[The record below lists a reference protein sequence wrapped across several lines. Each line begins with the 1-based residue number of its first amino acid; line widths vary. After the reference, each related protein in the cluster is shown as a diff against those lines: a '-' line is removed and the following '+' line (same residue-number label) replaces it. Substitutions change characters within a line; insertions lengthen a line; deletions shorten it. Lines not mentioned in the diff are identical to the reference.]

1 MKCLKCQ
8 NNIEHEMP
16 CIFCKNI
23 FCSYKCLRSHMIFT
37 HNNNLL
43 IKTPRIINKSY
54 QNTNRKPTKTKN
66 ILVQS
71 PYLIQGIY
79 YKKRN
84 YDEKYNLEN
93 FIPIFEDDKPK
104 VIGGGSFGQ
113 VFLVI
118 NTKNKKLYAIKHM
131 SKSNLSKKLN
141 SLESIYKEIYIQSRI
156 DHPNILPI
164 LYERETNIDFDLVL
178 EYAKGGSL
186 FHYIRRR
193 RYLDENLAFSLFIQV
208 VNAVYFLH
216 KNDLIH
222 RDIKPENILIFD
234 NNIIKLC
241 DFGWCVK
248 LEEGEQRGTFCG
260 TTEYMSPELVNHEE
274 YSKEIDIWSLGVL
287 LYEMVHGYSPF
298 RPDKPNFNAKDVINN
313 IRMHRLKFNKNISQR
328 CRDLI
333 YHLLDEE
340 PEKRYKIEDIFNSDF
355 VKYYENNNF
364 SFPDKFLIEKYKF
377 KISKAQNILYPTIK
391 NEMRIL
397 NRSKAHNKSSSNI
410 IGQRNNILVEENE
423 FDDSVSII
431 EQNNNKV
438 IKNLKKE
445 RIPYLSQEN
454 LNNFNF
460 DDYRKK
466 NLNSKKLEKNKSFE
480 YFPPLAINENKINI
494 SLMGNPKSN
503 KHQDNSKKSFNIFN
517 SYENKN
523 NNQMLDKN
531 DIIQIQEI
539 PTNETKIKTIIIN
552 NYFPN
557 IIQNNEYKKNINEA
571 KSGLNFKKNL
581 HIKPIKISK
590 IPTSKKFSKINLN
603 FSKKKLDSFI
613 NFNYLMIKNHIS
625 PKIRLINENKKLN
638 NLSKNN
644 NSTSNLN
651 KSKVIEVNRSNHNH
665 CPKILRDILYQFNTK
680 AKDNKRII
688 TRNVSNNK
696 YDSMK
701 DNNYDSRDN
710 HSKLSICNLNSKN
723 ISNNK
728 SYSNFYYMDNNED
741 FNYKKIKDARIHH
754 TKLMNLLNLNYKSNN
769 NIKSFFSSK
778 NIKTSYIN
786 SVNSENKS
794 LLNTIE
800 KNNRVKESNNDLN
813 LYGIKK
819 VKTATFRTKQNSPL
833 NKFNNNFVHT
843 ISNKSKIIENKI
855 KANISYSNNNSSL
868 NIYDFKKNKIL
879 EQTKNMQTQNPNL
892 SKLEIHNNK
901 SIIIP
906 KGNAHKKEIKN
917 KNNEAIKKIKNI
929 PIMKASKRN
938 DKLYINI
945 NTNNNLIKTEHFEKC
960 ENNGQNNHSDKK
972 NGTNIKLFSNK
983 NKNVLKCITRN
994 NSNRIINN
1002 EKFKLMKKLELN
1014 NYLSNLRSNK
1024 NKKIIYKI
1032 KKEYSFNN
1040 SSNQKNNKSFINMNE
1055 YNESGN
1061 KENEQYFINANYK
1074 ILYMNNKLT
1083 SSRNVNNYEDENN
1096 LKTSNNHYDNNKMIH
1111 STNFHNLNNR
1121 IRVII
1126 KKEPK
1131 TLSTSTIPRY
1141 KSGLNRVIN
1150 NESTMN
1156 KLNFENKYIC
1166 KRKYNGVINK
1176 TETNSSILDK
1186 DEYFYCI
1193 CHH

>member
-23 FCSYKCLRSHMIFT
+23 FCSYKCLRSHMIFA

-54 QNTNRKPTKTKN
+54 QNTNNKQSKNKTV
-66 ILVQS
+66 LVQS

-79 YKKRN
+79 YRKRN

-118 NTKNKKLYAIKHM
+118 NTKNNKLYAIKHM
-131 SKSNLSKKLN
+131 SKLNLSKKLN

-222 RDIKPENILIFD
+222 RDIKPENILIFE

-313 IRMHRLKFNKNISQR
+313 IRMHRLKFDKNISTR
-328 CRDLI
+328 CKDLI

-340 PEKRYKIEDIFNSDF
+340 PEKRYKIEDIFSSDF
-355 VKYYENNNF
+355 VKYYENKNF

-377 KISKAQNILYPTIK
+377 KISKAQNVLYPTIK
-391 NEMRIL
+391 NEMINL

-410 IGQRNNILVEENE
+410 TSQRSNILIEENE
-423 FDDSVSII
+423 FDNNISII
-431 EQNNNKV
+431 KENKSKV
-438 IKNLKKE
+438 IKNLKRE
-445 RIPYLSQEN
+445 VLPPYLSEEN
-454 LNNFNF
+454 LLHFKLHNN
-460 DDYRKK
+460 KK
-466 NLNSKKLEKNKSFE
+466 DQKDKKLEKTKSFE
-480 YFPPLAINENKINI
+480 YFPPMRIIDNKINI
-494 SLMGNPKSN
+494 SLMGNPQSS
-503 KHQDNSKKSFNIFN
+503 KHQENIKKSYNIHN

-523 NNQMLDKN
+523 NNQIIDKN
-531 DIIQIQEI
+531 DIIQVQEI
-539 PTNETKIKTIIIN
+539 PKNETKIKTIIIN

-557 IIQNNEYKKNINEA
+557 VIQTNEYKKNNNET
-571 KSGLNFKKNL
+571 KNDLNFKKNS
-581 HIKPIKISK
+581 HIKPLKISK
-590 IPTSKKFSKINLN
+590 IPTSKKFNKINLN

-613 NFNYLMIKNHIS
+613 HFNYLMIKNHLS
-625 PKIRLINENKKLN
+625 PKIRLINESKKLN
-638 NLSKNN
+638 NLSKEK
-644 NSTSNLN
+644 NSNSNVN
-651 KSKVIEVNRSNHNH
+651 KSKIIEVNRANYNHSS
-665 CPKILRDILYQFNTK
+665 KILGEILCHFNTK
-680 AKDNKRII
+680 PKENKKII
-688 TRNVSNNK
+688 TRNVLNYK

-710 HSKLSICNLNSKN
+710 HSKLSTSYLNTKN
-723 ISNNK
+723 ITNNK
-728 SYSNFYYMDNNED
+728 SYSNFYYKDNNEVLYD
-741 FNYKKIKDARIHH
+741 KRKKDVRIHH
-754 TKLMNLLNLNYKSNN
+754 TKLMNLLNLNYKNTNN
-769 NIKSFFSSK
+769 KSFFSSK
-778 NIKTSYIN
+778 NKKKIYNN
-786 SVNSENKS
+786 SVTSENRS

-800 KNNRVKESNNDLN
+800 KNNRAKGNKIDLN

-819 VKTATFRTKQNSPL
+819 VKTSIFRTKQNSPL
-833 NKFNNNFVHT
+833 NTFNNNFVHT
-843 ISNKSKIIENKI
+843 IINKNKIIENKN
-855 KANISYSNNNSSL
+855 KVNISHSNNISSL
-868 NIYDFKKNKIL
+868 NIYDFNKNKNL
-879 EQTKNMQTQNPNL
+879 EKGKMQLQTKNL
-892 SKLEIHNNK
+892 SQLEIHNNK

-906 KGNAHKKEIKN
+906 KGSSHKN
-917 KNNEAIKKIKNI
+917 KNNETYKKIKNI
-929 PIMKASKRN
+929 PIMKTSKRN

-945 NTNNNLIKTEHFEKC
+945 NNNNIIKSEHFEKC
-960 ENNGQNNHSDKK
+960 ESNEQNNHSDKK
-972 NGTNIKLFSNK
+972 TGAIIKSIFNK

-994 NSNRIINN
+994 NSNRIIDN

-1014 NYLSNLRSNK
+1014 KYLTNLKSNK
-1024 NKKIIYKI
+1024 NKRINYKI

-1040 SSNQKNNKSFINMNE
+1040 SNNKMKNKSFINSNKYIE
-1055 YNESGN
+1055 TGN
-1061 KENEQYFINANYK
+1061 KENEQFFINGSYK
-1074 ILYMNNKLT
+1074 NIYLDNKLT
-1083 SSRNVNNYEDENN
+1083 SSRNVRNYEDDNN
-1096 LKTSNNHYDNNKMIH
+1096 LKTSNNHYDNNKVFH
-1111 STNFHNLNNR
+1111 RTNFNNLNNR

-1126 KKEPK
+1126 RKDPK

-1150 NESTMN
+1150 NEITMN
-1156 KLNFENKYIC
+1156 KLNFENKYSIY
-1166 KRKYNGVINK
+1166 KRIYNGAINK
-1176 TETNSSILDK
+1176 TENNSSILDK
-1186 DEYFYCI
+1186 DDYLYCI